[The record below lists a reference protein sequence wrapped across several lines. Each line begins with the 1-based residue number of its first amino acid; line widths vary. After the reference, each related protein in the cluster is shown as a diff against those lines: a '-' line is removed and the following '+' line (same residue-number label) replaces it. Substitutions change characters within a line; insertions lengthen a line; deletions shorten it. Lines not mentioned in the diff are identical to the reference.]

1 MVSALLLF
9 NAKVKQEPNSMDFER
24 FKKEF
29 NKNYP
34 SKAEEHYRKAIFSE
48 NMDWIEVHNTDE
60 ELGYRLG
67 VTFFTDLTQE
77 EFVQTYL
84 GTHANSK
91 SNLNQEM

>member
-1 MVSALLLF
+1 
-9 NAKVKQEPNSMDFER
+9 MDFER

-60 ELGYRLG
+60 
-67 VTFFTDLTQE
+67 
-77 EFVQTYL
+77 
-84 GTHANSK
+84 
-91 SNLNQEM
+91 